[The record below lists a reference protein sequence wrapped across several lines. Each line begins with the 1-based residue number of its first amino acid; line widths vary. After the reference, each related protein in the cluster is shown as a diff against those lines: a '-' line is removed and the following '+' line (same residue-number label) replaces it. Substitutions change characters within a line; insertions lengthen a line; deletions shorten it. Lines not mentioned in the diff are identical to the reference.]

1 MREGTPPS
9 LSVAEASF
17 LLGGLAEKGELLA
30 ESYGQWILRGEEEA
44 FNNSQEKEAFTLRRR
59 SKTAYTQGKTKS
71 KCLQYIIVQK
81 YFAFYLYL
89 YI

>member
-17 LLGGLAEKGELLA
+17 LLGGLAEQGELLA
-30 ESYGQWILRGEEEA
+30 ESYGQWIFRGEEEA
-44 FNNSQEKEAFTLRRR
+44 FNNSQEKEACTLRRR

-71 KCLQYIIVQK
+71 KCLQYSIVQN
-81 YFAFYLYL
+81 YFVFN
-89 YI
+89 IF

>member
-9 LSVAEASF
+9 LLVAEASF

-44 FNNSQEKEAFTLRRR
+44 ILRKKRL
-59 SKTAYTQGKTKS
+59 S
-71 KCLQYIIVQK
+71 L
-81 YFAFYLYL
+81 
-89 YI
+89 